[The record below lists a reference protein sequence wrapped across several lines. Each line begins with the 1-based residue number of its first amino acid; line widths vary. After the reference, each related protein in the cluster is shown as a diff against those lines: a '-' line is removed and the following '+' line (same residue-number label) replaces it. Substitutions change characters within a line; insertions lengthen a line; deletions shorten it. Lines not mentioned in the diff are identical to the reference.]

1 MANKYILLL
10 PELRKFIRASA
21 SGRRLMPSG
30 KKIRRGTLIQYE
42 VMYRL
47 LQEFEQTAGV
57 AIRLFRKSRF
67 TARDWQKE
75 RLYWKRLFNQFT
87 GFLYREKSGYD
98 QYVASVAKVLRTFLR
113 YLEQERGFP
122 ALGFYRKLRV
132 PAEVLTPIVLSPE
145 QLKFLI
151 NDKRFI
157 ESLSPHLQ
165 RTRDLFVFAC
175 MVGLRYRDLMS
186 LRTSNLQYTEE
197 GVNLL
202 LHTQKTGAMIR
213 VPLPDWAV
221 ELIRKYRGKAGTYLL
236 PRISG
241 TNLNLQ
247 IKTLMERAG
256 WVYSLPKIRNR
267 RGEPVELKKPGGKS
281 WRFCD
286 HITVHTCRRTAITT
300 LLLLGVEENMVRRI
314 SGHAPGSR
322 EFYKYVGLVQDYLDR
337 QVKEAH
343 RRLVE

>member
-1 MANKYILLL
+1 MKSHYVSLL
-10 PELRKFIRASA
+10 PELSKFIKASA
-21 SGRRLMPSG
+21 TGRRLMPSG
-30 KKIRRGTLIQYE
+30 KRLRRGTLTQYQ
-42 VMYRL
+42 VLYRL
-47 LQEFEQTAGV
+47 LLEFEQSAGTV
-57 AIRLFRKSRF
+57 VRLLRKSRI

-75 RLYWKRLFNQFT
+75 RVYWKRVLKQFT
-87 GFLYREKSGYD
+87 GFIYREKGGYD
-98 QYVASVAKVLRTFLR
+98 QYLSSVLKVLRTFLR
-113 YLEQERGFP
+113 YLELERGFP
-122 ALGFYRKLRV
+122 ALGIYRKIRV
-132 PAEVLTPIVLSPE
+132 PSEVLTPVVLSPE

-151 NDKRFI
+151 NDHCFYA
-157 ESLSPHLQ
+157 SLPLHLQ
-165 RTRDLFVFAC
+165 RTRDIFVFAC
-175 MVGLRYRDLMS
+175 IAGLRFRDLMN
-186 LRTSNLQYTEE
+186 LRIPNLQHTEE

-202 LHTQKTGAMIR
+202 VHTQKTGSIIR
-213 VPLPDWAV
+213 VPLPVWAV
-221 ELIRKYRGKAGTYLL
+221 ELIRKYRGQAGTYLL

>member
-1 MANKYILLL
+1 MINKYVLLL

-30 KKIRRGTLIQYE
+30 KRVRSGTLIQYE
-42 VMYRL
+42 GLYRL
-47 LQEFEQTAGV
+47 VLQFEQSVGGS
-57 AIRLFRKSRF
+57 IRLLRKNRY

-75 RLYWKRLFNQFT
+75 RVYWKRVLNQFT
-87 GFLYREKSGYD
+87 GFIYREKRGYD
-98 QYVASVAKVLRTFLR
+98 QYLSSVLKVLRTFLR

-122 ALGFYRKLRV
+122 ALGIYRKMRV
-132 PAEVLTPIVLSPE
+132 PPEALIPVVLSPE

-151 NDKRFI
+151 NDKGFF
-157 ESLSPHLQ
+157 ESLPEHLQ
-165 RTRDLFVFAC
+165 RTRDIFVFAC
-175 MVGLRYRDLMS
+175 IAGLRFRDLMS
-186 LRTSNLQYTEE
+186 LRTTNLQHTEE

-202 LHTQKTGAMIR
+202 VHTQKTGAMIR
-213 VPLPDWAV
+213 VPLPEWAV